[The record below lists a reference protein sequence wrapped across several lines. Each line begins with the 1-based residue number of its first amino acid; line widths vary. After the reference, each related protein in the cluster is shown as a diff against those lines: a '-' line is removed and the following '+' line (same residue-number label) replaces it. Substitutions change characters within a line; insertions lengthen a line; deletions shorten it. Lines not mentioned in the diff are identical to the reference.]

1 MKNIL
6 ENGVRKLVV
15 ERQYQAAVAYEN
27 ALKYGIVS
35 GSFINEET
43 YRVLDNSERSIKC
56 EYCQTHIVER
66 DKFHPGNCPEC
77 GAPLFGK

>member
-1 MKNIL
+1 MNTNNYYDEEYIR
-6 ENGVRKLVV
+6 EWRKK
-15 ERQYQAAVAYEN
+15 AYEN

-66 DKFHPGNCPEC
+66 DKFHLGNCPEC

>member
-1 MKNIL
+1 MNTNNYYDEEYIR
-6 ENGVRKLVV
+6 EWRKK
-15 ERQYQAAVAYEN
+15 AYEN